1 MNLNGQKI
9 LLGIT
14 GGIAAYK
21 CAELVRLLVKA
32 GAQIRVVMTKSARQF
47 VTPMTLQTLSGN
59 PVRQE
64 LFELSEENEIGH
76 IELARWP
83 DLILVA
89 PATANFL
96 AELAQGKASD
106 LLTTLC
112 IAAEGKIA
120 LAPAMNQAMWANS
133 ATRENV
139 GHLKSRGVAIWGP
152 AEGEQACG
160 ETGEGRMLEPVDLL
174 TELTASL
181 LDPVLA
187 DKKIL
192 MTVGPTHEP
201 IDPVRFIGNRSSGKM
216 GFAIADSLS
225 RVGAKVTMVCG
236 PVEQPTPR
244 NASRTDIQTAEQMAN
259 AVKNEIDDCDIFI
272 ATAAVADYRVK
283 NTSNQK
289 IKKNEQNMTLE
300 LEPTEDILAWVAELN
315 PAPFTLGFAAETE
328 KLLEFASE
336 KKQRKGVNMIAANLV
351 GKASGG
357 FGDEQNA
364 LSVICDDGIVD
375 IPMQAKA
382 SLADNLVA
390 LLSDKYKNWYS
401 GNKDGNG

>member
-1 MNLNGQKI
+1 MNLTGQKI

-32 GAQIRVVMTKSARQF
+32 GAQVRVVMTQSARQF

-64 LFELSEENEIGH
+64 LFELTEENEIGH

-83 DLILVA
+83 DLILIA

-133 ATRENV
+133 ATGENV
-139 GHLKSRGVAIWGP
+139 ALLKSRGMAIWGP

-174 TELTASL
+174 AKLAASL

-187 DKKIL
+187 DKNIL

-225 RVGAKVTMVCG
+225 RVGAKVTMEFG
-236 PVEQPTPR
+236 PVKQPTPR
-244 NASRTDIQTAEQMAN
+244 NAARNAIQTADQM
-259 AVKNEIDDCDIFI
+259 
-272 ATAAVADYRVK
+272 
-283 NTSNQK
+283 
-289 IKKNEQNMTLE
+289 
-300 LEPTEDILAWVAELN
+300 PN
-315 PAPFTLGFAAETE
+315 P
-328 KLLEFASE
+328 
-336 KKQRKGVNMIAANLV
+336 
-351 GKASGG
+351 
-357 FGDEQNA
+357 
-364 LSVICDDGIVD
+364 
-375 IPMQAKA
+375 
-382 SLADNLVA
+382 
-390 LLSDKYKNWYS
+390 
-401 GNKDGNG
+401 